1 MGRLSFDIDK
11 KQVVEHE
18 HVTVSWDCENPDQVT
33 LTVED
38 GGRSVHQL
46 PDSGS
51 RVIEATGNADRM
63 TLTLRAVIGGK
74 TQEKSATVKVKR
86 KVLKAEKVHGASR
99 GGSGG
104 RKAWFDFAKVK
115 AWWLRASAGLKTAWT
130 YLPENK
136 KLATKILALMC
147 AVMLLTSFAPKLFP
161 IGILAIMGYLTW
173 IIVKR

>member
-1 MGRLSFDIDK
+1 M
-11 KQVVEHE
+11 
-18 HVTVSWDCENPDQVT
+18 
-33 LTVED
+33 
-38 GGRSVHQL
+38 
-46 PDSGS
+46 
-51 RVIEATGNADRM
+51 
-63 TLTLRAVIGGK
+63 
-74 TQEKSATVKVKR
+74 
-86 KVLKAEKVHGASR
+86 
-99 GGSGG
+99 
-104 RKAWFDFAKVK
+104 K